1 MIFAVIDTNVIVS
14 SLLTKHPDS
23 ATAIVV
29 SAAMDGRI
37 VPLYNDAILDE
48 YREVLSRPRFGFSV
62 ERVDAIVNAI
72 ETTGLDLESLTWS
85 GNLPDESDRVFFEVA
100 LAGQSDDAK
109 LVTGNLKH
117 YPQVN
122 FVITPTQ
129 MVSLLSDSR
138 PTIK

>member
-37 VPLYNDAILDE
+37 VPLYNDAILEE
-48 YREVLSRPRFGFSV
+48 YHEVLSRPRFGFPA
-62 ERVDAIVNAI
+62 ERVNAVIHAI
-72 ETTGLDLESLTWS
+72 EVNGLDLESSTWPDS
-85 GNLPDESDRVFFEVA
+85 LPDESDRVFFEVA

-122 FVITPTQ
+122 FVITPSQ
-129 MVSLLSDSR
+129 MVSLLSNPRSA
-138 PTIK
+138 TE